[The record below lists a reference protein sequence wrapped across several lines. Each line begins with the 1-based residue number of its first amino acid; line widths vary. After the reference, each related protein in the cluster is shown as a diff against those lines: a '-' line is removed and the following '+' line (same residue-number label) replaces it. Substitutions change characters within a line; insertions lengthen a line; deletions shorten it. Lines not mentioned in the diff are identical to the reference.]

1 MSSFCRC
8 HQTDAGFLEVI
19 CKDSVAHADFF
30 KDGAVQKIYTT
41 RENTYFSFKEMW
53 NHIFCVFALDFKK
66 SPILLWQSNIWVG

>member
-1 MSSFCRC
+1 MSSFCSC

-41 RENTYFSFKEMW
+41 RENTYFSFKEM
-53 NHIFCVFALDFKK
+53 
-66 SPILLWQSNIWVG
+66 